1 MAGVVGLTPP
11 HYDIWGHT
19 VNMASR
25 MSTTGVLGAI
35 HVTENTAKVLRQFDI
50 RCDYRGQ
57 TTVKGIGQIP
67 TYLVGLSDSLNLQY
81 NDDYDLHNINIV
93 NTERRAETSEPR
105 ATITI
110 DMGESITEPEPEAKP
125 KLSEKGT
132 QTTRKKRR

>member
-1 MAGVVGLTPP
+1 MAGVVGLSPP

-25 MSTTGVLGAI
+25 MASTGVLGSI

-81 NDDYDLHNINIV
+81 NDDYDLNNINIV
-93 NTERRAETSEPR
+93 NTERRSEGPR

-110 DMGESITEPEPEAKP
+110 DIGESITEPEAAATKHG
-125 KLSEKGT
+125 SAEKGT
-132 QTTRKKRR
+132 QTTRRKHR

>member
-25 MSTTGVLGAI
+25 MSSTGVLGSI
-35 HVTENTAKVLRQFDI
+35 HVTENTAKVLRQFDV

-81 NDDYDLHNINIV
+81 NDDYDLNNINIV
-93 NTERRAETSEPR
+93 NTERRAETSTPR

-110 DMGESITEPEPEAKP
+110 DIGESITEPEPEAKP

>member
-1 MAGVVGLTPP
+1 
-11 HYDIWGHT
+11 
-19 VNMASR
+19 MASR

-132 QTTRKKRR
+132 QTTRRKRR

>member
-1 MAGVVGLTPP
+1 
-11 HYDIWGHT
+11 
-19 VNMASR
+19 

-93 NTERRAETSEPR
+93 NTEGRAETSAPR

-132 QTTRKKRR
+132 QTTRRKRR